1 MNSWKEFIS
10 SAALFFLS
18 TSPPIFIS
26 HSVISNSLLHFTLRP
41 KIHTLTRAFN
51 VRPFYSKYIM
61 PSTRSGKTT
70 AFVGAASKVDFT
82 VFAYEPS
89 KQSDDTRYL
98 NQPKTRPKANKN
110 SPKSSSVE
118 SETSHYDN
126 VSKTSSTNATT
137 PSPARGSKSSKSKT
151 PKQTLTKKK
160 IKEEE
165 ETNLKTPTKKKR
177 SSPSSKTE
185 TPQSKQQT
193 QTKNEIKEE
202 ETNLKTPTKKKRS
215 TSSPQS
221 KSKTPRS
228 ASPRKRPRI
237 EPGSLK
243 PPPKWESIYSLVEE
257 LRADKT
263 APLDS
268 DGGGSLPEKHRGEVV
283 FRYQVLTA
291 LMLSSQ
297 TKDATVGEA
306 MRAMQSRGLDVQ
318 TIHDM
323 DAEELNGYINKVGF
337 HNNKTKYMKQTADI
351 LIKDYNGDIPSTAIE
366 MITLPGVGP
375 KMAYIVESIVFGT
388 ASGIGV
394 DTHMHRMFNDLKWV
408 SSKNPE
414 QTREQ
419 LEGWLPKEKWGEIN
433 ELFVGFGQESQQQK
447 EKSLKKAIACSRPVD
462 ALKLLEKV
470 GMDVKKEAKKYGLL
484 MEIDEIRK

>member
-160 IKEEE
+160 IKEEVETNLKTPTKKKRSSPSSKTETPQSKQQTQTKNEIKEE

-375 KMAYIVESIVFGT
+375 KMV
-388 ASGIGV
+388 
-394 DTHMHRMFNDLKWV
+394 R
-408 SSKNPE
+408 
-414 QTREQ
+414 
-419 LEGWLPKEKWGEIN
+419 
-433 ELFVGFGQESQQQK
+433 
-447 EKSLKKAIACSRPVD
+447 
-462 ALKLLEKV
+462 
-470 GMDVKKEAKKYGLL
+470 
-484 MEIDEIRK
+484 